1 MVVVCVKKWRIVE
14 WDEIEGQRW
23 FDLHYVF
30 WCKIRTS
37 ISTPFPPLH
46 YLILFVCN
54 GPSIGLPDSFY
65 MQWTLH

>member
-1 MVVVCVKKWRIVE
+1 MVVVVGSNNSVKSG
-14 WDEIEGQRW
+14 EGQRW